1 VEDFIRQLQ
10 ERLAEH
16 APRPLDLPG
25 VPLRESSVLLPLRL
39 HGSEPHLIFTVRPQS
54 LRNHAGQISFPG
66 GARDAADETPQHVAL
81 REAEEE
87 LGIPRHQVRVLGQL
101 DEVATPAFRVVP
113 FVGLVPA
120 DLPLDPSPDE
130 VAQVFE
136 APLRALLAP
145 GVHRTELRS
154 YGGRSWEI
162 DFYPYGPHTIWGATG
177 RILRNFLLRSG
188 ELLHLP

>member
-1 VEDFIRQLQ
+1 M
-10 ERLAEH
+10 
-16 APRPLDLPG
+16 
-25 VPLRESSVLLPLRL
+25 
-39 HGSEPHLIFTVRPQS
+39 
-54 LRNHAGQISFPG
+54 
-66 GARDAADETPQHVAL
+66 AL

-87 LGIPRHQVRVLGQL
+87 LGIPREQVLVLGQL

-113 FVGLVPA
+113 FVGIVPS
-120 DLPLDPSPDE
+120 DLPLAPNPDE

-136 APLRALLAP
+136 APVRALLAP

-154 YGGRSWEI
+154 YGGRKWEV

-188 ELLHLP
+188 ELLLPP